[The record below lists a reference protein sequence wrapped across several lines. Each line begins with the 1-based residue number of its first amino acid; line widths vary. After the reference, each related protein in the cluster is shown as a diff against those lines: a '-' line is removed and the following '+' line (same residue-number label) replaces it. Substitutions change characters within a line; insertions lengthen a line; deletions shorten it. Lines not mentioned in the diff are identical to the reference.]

1 VYPRLAFLAILSV
14 LSVRGINKL
23 RSFNAGQQFDPHRP
37 YQLSLSLLRTS
48 EKREAAK
55 GSRNIR
61 AMSAER
67 ANTRSTDGSRLQS
80 LARNDTTECTGNLR
94 PLIPEVW
101 ARMQP
106 FWRALVANGTKVQ
119 VLEASWTKVKIKI
132 LQGSYTIFC
141 LMWSSSRRSN
151 LGGSL

>member
-1 VYPRLAFLAILSV
+1 
-14 LSVRGINKL
+14 
-23 RSFNAGQQFDPHRP
+23 
-37 YQLSLSLLRTS
+37 
-48 EKREAAK
+48 
-55 GSRNIR
+55 
-61 AMSAER
+61 
-67 ANTRSTDGSRLQS
+67 
-80 LARNDTTECTGNLR
+80 
-94 PLIPEVW
+94 
-101 ARMQP
+101 MQP